1 MLLTR
6 ARSEEGFTLIELLV
20 VTMIL
25 GILAAIALPAF
36 AGQKGRG
43 QDASAKSDAAAV
55 SGLMEQC
62 HVETGTFAACDTA
75 AELSNVLGSTTGAT
89 YGNGVGQV
97 RVNGTNA
104 TDYRIRA
111 RSRSNAHYNLVR
123 SGSGPLE
130 RTCNQPGEGG
140 CPADG
145 TW

>member
-1 MLLTR
+1 MSLTP
-6 ARSEEGFTLIELLV
+6 ARSQDGFTLIELLV

-43 QDASAKSDAAAV
+43 QDASAKSDAVAV

-62 HVETGTFAACDTA
+62 HIETGTFRDCDTA
-75 AELSNVLGSTTGAT
+75 AELSDVLGSTTGAT
-89 YGNGVGQV
+89 YGNAAGQV
-97 RVNGTNA
+97 RVNGTTA
-104 TDYRIRA
+104 IAYHVRA
-111 RSRSNAHYNLVR
+111 RSRSNHDYNIIR
-123 SGSGPLE
+123 AGSGPLQ
-130 RTCNQPGEGG
+130 RTCHPPGEGG